1 MTSAFAVRPWRSIS
15 PLWWGVGIAWLLII
29 ASVVSGL
36 APGFGHGRLL
46 GPQIAVWPGVAVFLG
61 GWLVMVL
68 AMMVP
73 TAIEGSSAEWR
84 QMTTFVVFWL
94 LFGALA
100 FVADSFLHAAVAHS
114 GWLIRHP
121 SLISAGALIVGG
133 AYQLTELKALSL
145 RRCRESAGH
154 VANAIGWRRALD
166 SVTCCAGT
174 MLVCFAI
181 GMASLEWMVA
191 LAMLMLYEQRGRF
204 GVAMATLSG
213 LALLGSGLASAFM
226 AAATP

>member
-1 MTSAFAVRPWRSIS
+1 MASAAVVQPRRSIS
-15 PLWWGVGIAWLLII
+15 PIWWGVGIAWLVII
-29 ASVVSGL
+29 GSVVSGL

-46 GPQIAVWPGVAVFLG
+46 GPQVAVWPGVAVFLV
-61 GWLVMVL
+61 GWLVMVI

-73 TAIEGSSAEWR
+73 TAIEGSAAEWR
-84 QMTTFVVFWL
+84 QITTLVVFWL

-100 FVADSFLHAAVAHS
+100 FVADSFLHAAVARS

-121 SLISAGALIVGG
+121 SLISGAALVIGG
-133 AYQLTELKALSL
+133 AYQLTELKAVSL

-154 VANAIGWRRALD
+154 VANSLGWRRAME
-166 SVTCCAGT
+166 SVTCCGGT

-213 LALLGSGLASAFM
+213 LALLGSGLATAF
-226 AAATP
+226 AAATIP